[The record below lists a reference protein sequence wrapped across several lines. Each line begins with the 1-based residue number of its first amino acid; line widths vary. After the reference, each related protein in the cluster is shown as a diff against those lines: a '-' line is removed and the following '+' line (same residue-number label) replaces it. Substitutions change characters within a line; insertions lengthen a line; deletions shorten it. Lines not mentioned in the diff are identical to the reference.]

1 MSSPF
6 PGMDPYLEGHL
17 WSDVHHE
24 LASAIKAQLLPQI
37 QPRYLARVAPYVV
50 EDSNPW
56 PDVGIWYPMYPDVGL
71 SEQTTKAEEAMAS
84 YGGSSPF
91 TPATVR
97 ILPVVPLR
105 VRIPVVEILDRQD
118 RRVVTAIEVL
128 SPVNKRAPGL
138 AAYQSK
144 REPLHQG
151 GTHLLEIDLIRRGQR
166 TLQHPTLPPS
176 HYLALLWRAGQPQ
189 IDAWAFDL
197 RDLLPVLP
205 VPLDRDA
212 PDAKLDLRVAL
223 DEVYQRGAYEQEIDY
238 QQAPPPPML
247 TPEEEAWMRKVV
259 GG

>member
-1 MSSPF
+1 
-6 PGMDPYLEGHL
+6 MDPYLESHL

-71 SEQTTKAEEAMAS
+71 SEQGSQAEEAVAS
-84 YGGSSPF
+84 YAGSSPF
-91 TPATVR
+91 TPVTVSLKQAEPITVR
-97 ILPVVPLR
+97 V
-105 VRIPVVEILDRQD
+105 PVVEILDRQN

-144 REPLHQG
+144 RERLHQG

-166 TLQHPTLPPS
+166 TLQHPALPHS
-176 HYLALLWRAGQPQ
+176 HYLAILWRANQPQ
-189 IDAWAFDL
+189 IDAWTFDL

-205 VPLDRDA
+205 VPLD
-212 PDAKLDLRVAL
+212 PDAADVKLNLRAAL
-223 DEVYQRGAYEQEIDY
+223 DEVYQRGAYEQDIDY
-238 QQAPPPPML
+238 QQAPPPPRL
-247 TPEEEAWMRKVV
+247 TPEEEAWIRKVV

>member
-56 PDVGIWYPMYPDVGL
+56 PDVGIWYPMCPDMGL
-71 SEQTTKAEEAMAS
+71 SEQATQAEEAMAS
-84 YGGSSPF
+84 YAGSSPF

-97 ILPVVPLR
+97 ILPVAPLTVP
-105 VRIPVVEILDRQD
+105 IPVVEILDRQD

-138 AAYQSK
+138 AA
-144 REPLHQG
+144 
-151 GTHLLEIDLIRRGQR
+151 
-166 TLQHPTLPPS
+166 
-176 HYLALLWRAGQPQ
+176 
-189 IDAWAFDL
+189 
-197 RDLLPVLP
+197 
-205 VPLDRDA
+205 
-212 PDAKLDLRVAL
+212 
-223 DEVYQRGAYEQEIDY
+223 
-238 QQAPPPPML
+238 
-247 TPEEEAWMRKVV
+247 EEEAWMRKRV
-259 GG
+259 GGGRFLTIPESSALLTSDYQQIKAHI